1 MDFLLEFLDIEFKH
15 FLTDLVW
22 FEILSV
28 LSKLFFRRYKL
39 ESFLLHNGGN
49 KVKPKKNGG

>member
-22 FEILSV
+22 FEILSD